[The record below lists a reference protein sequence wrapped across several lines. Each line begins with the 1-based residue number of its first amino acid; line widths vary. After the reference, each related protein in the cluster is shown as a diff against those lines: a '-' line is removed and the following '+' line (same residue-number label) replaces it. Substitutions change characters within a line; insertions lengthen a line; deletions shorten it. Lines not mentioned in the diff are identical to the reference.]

1 MTGKS
6 RKKIFFSDLNAFV
19 LKTLY
24 LILAVLCLALADGRA
39 CTSAVISSR
48 ASADG
53 RPVLWKHR
61 DTGALDNRLE
71 HFKGP
76 EYSFTGLVNSSS
88 VSAGYLEEGERE
100 VWMGA
105 NTAGFA
111 LMNTASYNLKDDNV
125 PSSLM
130 DREGV
135 IIFKALGVCGSLEEF
150 EAFLDTLPRPIGVEA
165 NFGAIDAFGGA
176 AYYEVN
182 NNSWIKYDVNNP
194 ETAPDGYMVVTNFS
208 FSGREEDRKGYERYL
223 TASAIFSERSDSGI
237 LFDIPFLFDGVS
249 RSFRHE
255 FLGFDYSRD
264 YDKMKES
271 GFCNGIVVD
280 QDFIPRRSTSASVA
294 VQGVKRG
301 EPVSHIVM
309 WALLGYPVCG
319 TVIPVPVSVGNIIPD
334 YLCAS
339 PVSHNALMCDLAL
352 SVKNRFVFR
361 FNSSSGRSYLDLDAV
376 IGGRDGRPSLVS
388 CASES
393 DEEIR
398 KKFDVVFNEY
408 LSGRCSY
415 GQYLEEYKAISSE
428 FIDIYTNNFKSY
440 LSEE

>member
-1 MTGKS
+1 M
-6 RKKIFFSDLNAFV
+6 RI
-19 LKTLY
+19 LY
-24 LILAVLCLALADGRA
+24 LIVTVLCLALSEGRA

-88 VSAGYLEEGERE
+88 VSAGYLDEGERE
-100 VWMGA
+100 VWIGA

-111 LMNTASYNLKDDNV
+111 LMNTASYNLKDDDV

-135 IIFKALGVCGSLEEF
+135 IIFKALGICSSLEEF
-150 EAFLDTLPRPIGVEA
+150 EAFLDTLPRPLGVEA

-182 NNSWIKYDVNNP
+182 NSSWVKYDVNDP
-194 ETAPDGYMVVTNFS
+194 ETAPDGYTVVTNFS

-223 TASAIFSERSDSGI
+223 TASAIFSERIGSGI
-237 LFDIPFLFDGVS
+237 LVDIPFLFDGVS

-255 FLGFDYSRD
+255 FLGVDYSRD

-294 VQGVKRG
+294 VQGVKKD
-301 EPVSHIVM
+301 ESVSHVVM
-309 WALLGYPVCG
+309 WALLGYPICG
-319 TVIPVPVSVGNIIPD
+319 TAVPVPVSDRNIIPD
-334 YLCAS
+334 YLCAGS
-339 PVSHNALMCDLAL
+339 VSHNALMCDLSL
-352 SVKNRFVFR
+352 SIKDRFVFR
-361 FNSSSGRSYLDLDAV
+361 FNSSNGRSYLDLDAV
-376 IGGRDGRPSLVS
+376 ICGRGRRHSLVS

-393 DEEIR
+393 DGEIR
-398 KKFDVVFNEY
+398 KIFDVVFNKY

-415 GQYLEEYKAISSE
+415 GQYLEGYKEISSE
-428 FIDIYTNNFKSY
+428 FIDIYANKFKSY